1 MKILIIIVLLV
12 LLGFMY
18 KNIST
23 LKQEK
28 LIQEKLIKQ
37 LKIDLKIKLLE
48 TTKKNSTK
56 KIIKQKN
63 KDDRLLINIDLLD
76 IQLEEKDKK
85 DYIKEK
91 NILDFENNLKKEEE
105 KEDDLQ
111 ISISPDLTL
120 DLEKKNLEIESIKI
134 EIKTKF

>member
-1 MKILIIIVLLV
+1 
-12 LLGFMY
+12 MY

-37 LKIDLKIKLLE
+37 LNNDLKIKLTE

-63 KDDRLLINIDLLD
+63 EDDRLLINIDLLD

-111 ISISPDLTL
+111 ISISPDLKL
-120 DLEKKNLEIESIKI
+120 DLEKNNLEIEGIKI

>member
-1 MKILIIIVLLV
+1 
-12 LLGFMY
+12 MY

-28 LIQEKLIKQ
+28 LIQVKLIKQ
-37 LKIDLKIKLLE
+37 LKKDLKIKLTE

-56 KIIKQKN
+56 NIIKQKN
-63 KDDRLLINIDLLD
+63 EDDRLLIKIDLLD

-91 NILDFENNLKKEEE
+91 NILDFENNLKKEKE

-120 DLEKKNLEIESIKI
+120 DLEKKNLEIEGIKI

>member
-1 MKILIIIVLLV
+1 
-12 LLGFMY
+12 MY

-23 LKQEK
+23 LKQENQK
-28 LIQEKLIKQ
+28 QEKLIKQ
-37 LKIDLKIKLLE
+37 LKNDSKIKLTE

-63 KDDRLLINIDLLD
+63 EDDRLLINIDLLD

-91 NILDFENNLKKEEE
+91 NILDFENSLKKEKEKE

-111 ISISPDLTL
+111 ISISPDLKL
-120 DLEKKNLEIESIKI
+120 DLEKKNLEIEGIKI